1 MNAVSD
7 GETDMEIK
15 IDHLTKRF
23 NEKVLFNN
31 FSLTIEHGSICC
43 LTGESGCGKTT
54 LLNIIA
60 FQEPYEGTILYDN
73 KPVQSTREKNRMLRE
88 DISVILQE
96 EGLVRD
102 KTVEQN
108 IRITPKLKH
117 ISLAQIQKM
126 LSIVNL
132 DTSILKKKA
141 YMLSGGEQQ
150 RILFVKALLK
160 KPKLLLADEPTAF
173 LDDTNRQIIMSIIS
187 TLPNRGITTLLVSH
201 DPELIRRCTTVV
213 TLKSQIQPL

>member
-23 NEKVLFNN
+23 NEKVLFDN

-73 KPVQSTREKNRMLRE
+73 KPVQSSREKNRMLRE

-132 DTSILKKKA
+132 DASILKKKA

-160 KPKLLLADEPTAF
+160 QPKLLLADEPTAF
-173 LDDTNRQIIMSIIS
+173 LDDTNRQIIMDIIS

-201 DPELIRRCTTVV
+201 DPELIRCCTTVV
-213 TLKSQIQPL
+213 TLKSLI

>member
-1 MNAVSD
+1 
-7 GETDMEIK
+7 MEIK

>member
-1 MNAVSD
+1 
-7 GETDMEIK
+7 
-15 IDHLTKRF
+15 
-23 NEKVLFNN
+23 
-31 FSLTIEHGSICC
+31 
-43 LTGESGCGKTT
+43 
-54 LLNIIA
+54 
-60 FQEPYEGTILYDN
+60 
-73 KPVQSTREKNRMLRE
+73 MLRE

-132 DTSILKKKA
+132 DASILKKKA

-187 TLPNRGITTLLVSH
+187 TLPNQGITTLLVSH

-213 TLKSQIQPL
+213 TLKSQI

>member
-23 NEKVLFNN
+23 NEKVLFDN

-73 KPVQSTREKNRMLRE
+73 KPVQSSREKNRMLRE

-96 EGLVRD
+96 EGFVRD

-132 DTSILKKKA
+132 DASILKKKA

-187 TLPNRGITTLLVSH
+187 TLPNQGITTLLVSH

-213 TLKSQIQPL
+213 TLKSQI